1 MKISIWNIYNQ
12 LPYPEKI
19 PLIKNGAPT
28 IENARWI
35 IPRDLNPN
43 SVYIGSAGEFFD
55 SAENDTLI
63 VHRYDMI
70 LIHNTEPEEA
80 FNEVSSIME
89 RFQKWESELKNCCNS
104 KNGLREMLRNSAWI
118 LQNPAFIYAPDGRAL
133 AISPDYPASIHWHW
147 AEILK
152 NNGLTEERMEK
163 LQESIDLTN
172 VFLDREPTT
181 RNSHMG
187 SYQYMHCSLVVNN
200 YMAGHLV
207 IFSMLKP
214 FEKGLPWLV
223 SIMVQY
229 MQQYMY
235 QHTDIFSPTSRIGE
249 LISALIDGRPCSE
262 KSLQLFQKI
271 LGWKIDSDLFRFY
284 LLKENVTGEPVLTA
298 GSYLRLSGCLRNAA
312 IFREDRFLVI
322 LCNIQNSF
330 ASEQSIETE
339 LQTIGKK
346 FHCGISMPFRGM
358 HNLRPYFRQAHMELA
373 RCEENG
379 VFRSYAKDHIGS
391 YIHTLFDQDKL
402 SGTYLRPEIS
412 RLHCYDE
419 ENHTH
424 YYETLRAWFY
434 SGFHPGTA
442 AAFLQI
448 HRNSFL
454 YRMDRIREIIPLHEI
469 DLLSSSH
476 DLRKI
481 NEFFYTFLYYD
492 S

>member
-1 MKISIWNIYNQ
+1 MKISIWNIYNK

-19 PLIKNGAPT
+19 PLIKNGSPT
-28 IENARWI
+28 IENVRWI

-55 SAENDTLI
+55 SSENDTLI

-70 LIHNTEPEEA
+70 LIHNVDPEEA

-89 RFQKWESELKNCCNS
+89 HFQKWEHCLKDCCNS
-104 KNGLREMLRNSAWI
+104 NNVLQEMLRNSAWI
-118 LQNPAFIYAPDGRAL
+118 LQNPAFIYAADGRAL

-187 SYQYMHCSLVVNN
+187 NYQYMHCSLVVNN

-214 FEKGLPWLV
+214 FEKGLSWLV
-223 SIMVQY
+223 SVLIQY

-235 QHTDIFSPTSRIGE
+235 RHPDVFSPTSRIGE
-249 LISALIDGRPCSE
+249 LISALIDGRPCPE
-262 KSLQLFQKI
+262 KSLILFQKV
-271 LGWKIDSDLFRFY
+271 LRWNIDRDLFRFY
-284 LLKENVTGEPVLTA
+284 LLEENVTGEPVLLA
-298 GSYLRLSGCLRNAA
+298 GCYTRLSGSLHNAA
-312 IFREDRFLVI
+312 VFREDRFLVI
-322 LCNIQNSF
+322 LCNIQNGLT
-330 ASEQSIETE
+330 AEQRVESELNTLGE
-339 LQTIGKK
+339 K
-346 FHCGISMPFRGM
+346 FYCGVSMTFHGIQ
-358 HNLRPYFRQAHMELA
+358 NLRPYFRQAHMELA
-373 RCEENG
+373 RCKENG
-379 VFRSYAKDHIGS
+379 MLRSRAEDHIHS
-391 YIHTLFDQDKL
+391 YIHNLFKQDNL

-412 RLHCYDE
+412 RLHRYDE
-419 ENHTH
+419 ENNTH

-442 AAFLQI
+442 AAILGI

-454 YRMDRIREIIPLHEI
+454 YRIERMRNIISFQEI
-469 DLLSSSH
+469 DILSSTR
-476 DLRKI
+476 DFQKI

-492 S
+492 N